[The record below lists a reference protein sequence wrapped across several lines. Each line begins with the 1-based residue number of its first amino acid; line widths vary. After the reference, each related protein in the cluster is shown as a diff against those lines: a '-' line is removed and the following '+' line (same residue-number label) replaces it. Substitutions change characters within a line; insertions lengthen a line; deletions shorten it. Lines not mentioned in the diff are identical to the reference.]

1 MARVIAYID
10 GFNLYYGIRRFG
22 NAKWLNI
29 EALVRAYL
37 DAGDTLERIHYFTA
51 RVKGS
56 PENPESPQRQQTYLR
71 ALATLPLV
79 DIHYGHFTR
88 WRKPMPLVQPIVHL
102 KPEPERAMVW
112 KVEEKGSDVA
122 LGSRLVADAYESTFD
137 VALVVSN
144 DTDLCPPIEIATTR
158 GLAVGVLNPQD
169 GRGALALRRL
179 ATFYKEVRE
188 GAVRT
193 SQFPDPVFAPNVNP
207 IPKPSG
213 RGWSCPASRPSQPSS
228 SRSRQARS

>member
-22 NAKWLNI
+22 NVKWLNI

-37 DAGDTLERIHYFTA
+37 DPGDTLERIHYFTA

-56 PENPESPQRQQTYLR
+56 PENPDSPGRQQTYLR
-71 ALATLPLV
+71 ALTTLPLV
-79 DIHYGHFTR
+79 EIHYGHFTR
-88 WRKPMPLVQPIVHL
+88 WLKPMLLGEPIAHL
-102 KPEPERAMVW
+102 RPEPNRALVW

-122 LGSRLVADAYESTFD
+122 LGSRLVADAYERNFD

-144 DTDLCPPIEIATTR
+144 DTDLCPPIEIAIAR
-158 GLAVGVLNPQD
+158 GLVVGVLNPQD
-169 GRGALALRRL
+169 GRGAPALRRL
-179 ATFYKEVRE
+179 ATVYKEVRE
-188 GAVRT
+188 GAVRA
-193 SQFPDPVFAPNVNP
+193 SQFPDPVEIRNGKP

-213 RGWSCPASRPSQPSS
+213 PGW
-228 SRSRQARS
+228 